1 MYKQHVTQ
9 DRTQNE
15 EAFYHKFKN
24 MTFKMYIDGQGD
36 EDRMYDQLYFWK
48 DNNVIKVGPYKNIT
62 LAEFMKNMANIAS
75 EMSKFGNN
83 ARNLTKH
90 KSKYLSE

>member
-24 MTFKMYIDGQGD
+24 MTFKMYIAGQSY
-36 EDRMYDQLYFWK
+36 EYSMYDQLRFWK
-48 DNNVIKVGPYKNIT
+48 DNNVVKVGPNKR
-62 LAEFMKNMANIAS
+62 KSS
-75 EMSKFGNN
+75 EN
-83 ARNLTKH
+83 
-90 KSKYLSE
+90 